1 MINPDLLHYNIQ
13 DTVMNTSIKHP
24 RMVNPGQEYTFIRQN
39 TNPGGLEVHTTDA
52 YIEIDTKAARESLGL
67 GHMFDAS
74 MVKLFAD
81 RGKADCAEFTR
92 QTARDG
98 EAMVKYRTPP
108 SQIAKQH
115 FMQERQVEPSQAQL
129 TFIPSEQADIEVT
142 RGGVEI
148 DHHPTEVN
156 IDWANTGIVP
166 YQLDRG
172 TVTFDIVQ
180 RAYVDILYMG
190 DPDYFPDSAEP
201 VFSIRA

>member
-13 DTVMNTSIKHP
+13 DTIMNTSIKHP

-39 TNPGGLEVHTTDA
+39 TVQGGLEVHTTDA
-52 YIEIDTKAARESLGL
+52 DIDIDTKAARESLGL
-67 GHMFDAS
+67 GHMYDAT
-74 MVKLFAD
+74 MVQMYAD
-81 RGKADCAEFTR
+81 RGKQSIADYTR
-92 QTARDG
+92 RIVNEG
-98 EAMVKYRTPP
+98 NAMVRQRSFPVQLATQRYW
-108 SQIAKQH
+108 
-115 FMQERQVEPSQAQL
+115 QERRVEPSQAQL
-129 TFIPSEQADIEVT
+129 TYIPSEDPDVDVT

-148 DHHPTEVN
+148 DHHPTQVN

-180 RAYVDILYMG
+180 RAYVDIMYMG

-201 VFSIRA
+201 AFSIRA

>member
-13 DTVMNTSIKHP
+13 NTVMNTSIKHP
-24 RMVNPGQEYTFIRQN
+24 RMVNPGQDYIFIRQD
-39 TNPGGLEVHTTDA
+39 TQPGGLEVHTTDA
-52 YIEIDTKAARESLGL
+52 RIDIDTTAARESLGL
-67 GHMFDAS
+67 GHMSDAS
-74 MVKLFAD
+74 MVKLYAD
-81 RGKADCAEFTR
+81 RGKRDVADFTR

-98 EAMVKYRTPP
+98 EAMVRQRMSPA
-108 SQIAKQH
+108 QLAKQH
-115 FMQERQVEPSQAQL
+115 FWEERRVEPSQARL
-129 TFIPSEQADIEVT
+129 TFLPSEDADIQVT

-148 DHHPTEVN
+148 DHRPTDVN

-180 RAYVDILYMG
+180 RAYVDIMYMG

-201 VFSIRA
+201 TFSIRA

>member
-1 MINPDLLHYNIQ
+1 MISPDLLHYNIQ
-13 DTVMNTSIKHP
+13 DTIMNTSIKHP

-52 YIEIDTKAARESLGL
+52 DIDVDTTAARESLGL
-67 GHMFDAS
+67 GHMSDAS
-74 MVKLFAD
+74 MVKMYFEKGKQSAAD
-81 RGKADCAEFTR
+81 FIR
-92 QTARDG
+92 QSARDG
-98 EAMVKYRTPP
+98 QAMVKQRMSPVQLAT
-108 SQIAKQH
+108 QH
-115 FMQERQVEPSQAQL
+115 YWEERQVEPVQDYL
-129 TFIPSEQADIEVT
+129 TFLPSEDADINVT

-180 RAYVDILYMG
+180 RAYVDIMYMG
-190 DPDYFPDSAEP
+190 DPDYFPDSAAPE
-201 VFSIRA
+201 FSARA

>member
-13 DTVMNTSIKHP
+13 NTVMNTSIKHP

-52 YIEIDTKAARESLGL
+52 NIDIDTTAARESLGL
-67 GHMFDAS
+67 GHMSDAS
-74 MVKLFAD
+74 MVKMYFEKGKQSIAD
-81 RGKADCAEFTR
+81 YTR
-92 QTARDG
+92 QLARDG
-98 EAMVKYRTPP
+98 QAMVKQRMSPV
-108 SQIAKQH
+108 QLAKQH
-115 FMQERQVEPSQAQL
+115 YWEERRVEPVRDYL
-129 TFIPSEQADIEVT
+129 TFLPSEEPDIHVT

-180 RAYVDILYMG
+180 RAYVDIMYMG

-201 VFSIRA
+201 AFSIRA

>member
-24 RMVNPGQEYTFIRQN
+24 RMVNPGQDYIFIRQN
-39 TNPGGLEVHTTDA
+39 TDLGGLEVHTTDA
-52 YIEIDTKAARESLGL
+52 YIDIDTKAARESLGL
-67 GHMFDAS
+67 GHMYDAS
-74 MVKLFAD
+74 MVRMYAE
-81 RGKADCAEFTR
+81 RGKQSIADFTR
-92 QTARDG
+92 RIVNEG
-98 EAMVKYRTPP
+98 EAMVQQRTSPV
-108 SQIAKQH
+108 QLATQRYW
-115 FMQERQVEPSQAQL
+115 QERKVEPSQAEL
-129 TFIPSEQADIEVT
+129 TFIPSEDADINVT

-148 DHHPTEVN
+148 DHRPTEVN

-172 TVTFDIVQ
+172 TVNFDIVQ

-201 VFSIRA
+201 AFSIRA